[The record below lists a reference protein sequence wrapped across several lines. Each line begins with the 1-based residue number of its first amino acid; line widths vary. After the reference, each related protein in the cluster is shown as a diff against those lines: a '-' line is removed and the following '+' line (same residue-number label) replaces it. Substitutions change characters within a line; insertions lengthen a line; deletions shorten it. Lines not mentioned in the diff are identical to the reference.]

1 MFYEKNSP
9 LENLT
14 VLVVN
19 KDSDTL
25 ESVADELGMCL
36 VHLAPDYETAL
47 QYLLG
52 YKYDIVIFDVID
64 VTNLELLRISVS
76 QNFPTIMLTS
86 DDVSLE
92 SLKKSIQTGAA
103 FFFPRELLQELREF
117 LEKLIVDKWKPD
129 SFPLFDRMDLYLG
142 KYLGSDLKG
151 KENFFKEIRKNIM
164 EYMR

>member
-19 KDSDTL
+19 KDSDIL
-25 ESVADELGMCL
+25 DSVADELGMCL

-52 YKYDIVIFDVID
+52 YKYDVVIFDVMDIN
-64 VTNLELLRISVS
+64 TLELFKISIS
-76 QNFPTIMLTS
+76 QKFPAIILTA
-86 DDVSLE
+86 DEVALE
-92 SLKKSIQTGAA
+92 SLKKSIQMGAV

-117 LEKLIVDKWKPD
+117 LEKLILDKWKPD
-129 SFPLFDRMDLYLG
+129 WLPVFDRVDLYLG
-142 KYLGSDLKG
+142 KYLGSDQKG
-151 KENFFKEIRKNIM
+151 KKNFIKEIRKNVL